1 MVWYEVK
8 VMDGNK
14 KKKKDNMRKEKDI
27 NIKKI
32 DGTKDKK
39 KKVKNKDVYLEE
51 GIVSEDISLNK
62 TKGSKRSTFN
72 LVEVIII
79 MFITTLFGLL
89 LGGFIAY
96 VKLDERDVSCSA
108 IRKDM
113 VEFAGVYDDL
123 LNEYYGEI
131 DKEEL
136 MFSAIKGMISYLEDP
151 YSSYIDSMDAELLD
165 EELSGSFVGIGVEIV
180 SVDDQLPVVIMV
192 YENGPASKAGVEVGD
207 VLYKVDGKDLTGFSV
222 LEISSFIKTD
232 EPGKSVAI
240 TVLRNGE
247 EKSFDIVR
255 DVIEIDSVFLSYDES
270 EDSHVGIIAITS
282 FAKNTVSQ
290 FREAYEEALNN
301 GVTSLVIDL
310 RNNSGGY
317 LSSARDIADL
327 FLDEGMI
334 IYQKDTK
341 GKIEVFKAESIK
353 EIDMDVVILVNG
365 ATASASEVFTAAL
378 KENLNVPVVG
388 VKTYG
393 KGTIQKLHELSDGS
407 YVKYTVQAW
416 LTPNGNRIEKDGIT
430 PTVEVELSDAYYE
443 NSIAANDNQLQQ
455 ALELLR

>member
-32 DGTKDKK
+32 DGTNDKK

-180 SVDDQLPVVIMV
+180 SVDDQLPVVIHSRDATMDTI
-192 YENGPASKAGVEVGD
+192 EILSN
-207 VLYKVDGKDLTGFSV
+207 YKVKGVIHSFSGSLETAKKYISMGF
-222 LEISSFIKTD
+222 L
-232 EPGKSVAI
+232 
-240 TVLRNGE
+240 L
-247 EKSFDIVR
+247 
-255 DVIEIDSVFLSYDES
+255 
-270 EDSHVGIIAITS
+270 GI
-282 FAKNTVSQ
+282 
-290 FREAYEEALNN
+290 N
-301 GVTSLVIDL
+301 GVVTFKNCKLKEILPFIPLESIILETD
-310 RNNSGGY
+310 SPY
-317 LSSARDIADL
+317 LTPTPYR
-327 FLDEGMI
+327 G
-334 IYQKDTK
+334 QKN
-341 GKIEVFKAESIK
+341 EPCHIK
-353 EIDMDVVILVNG
+353 EIATFLAHIYNVDVAQIAEITSKNVKRVL
-365 ATASASEVFTAAL
+365 
-378 KENLNVPVVG
+378 LN
-388 VKTYG
+388 
-393 KGTIQKLHELSDGS
+393 IS
-407 YVKYTVQAW
+407 
-416 LTPNGNRIEKDGIT
+416 
-430 PTVEVELSDAYYE
+430 
-443 NSIAANDNQLQQ
+443 
-455 ALELLR
+455 

>member
-8 VMDGNK
+8 AMDGNK
-14 KKKKDNMRKEKDI
+14 KKKKDNMKKEKDI

-32 DGTKDKK
+32 DGTNDKK

-136 MFSAIKGMISYLEDP
+136 MSSAIKGMISYLEDP

-180 SVDDQLPVVIMV
+180 SVDDQLPVVTMV